1 MSDTEGRATDH
12 ATDDP
17 VPGRGAGAEPVAT
30 SRQRGQTRVIM
41 TRFLRHRPAVVSLV
55 LLIAIAAFAFLGP
68 YVWTWDHLVHRE
80 IPGNQP
86 PSLDHPLGTTSA
98 GHDILGQLMRGTQ
111 QTLKVALTVS
121 LLATV
126 VGSVWGAV
134 AGYLRGWPD
143 AIMMRVVDVMLVVPL
158 LVVVS
163 AIGGNFRGGTTWYA
177 VALIIAAF
185 SWTTISRVVR
195 GVVLSLREQ
204 EFVEAARAAGASGAR
219 IVFRHLLPNAAGP
232 IIVAATLLI
241 AVAIL
246 LEASMSFLGFGIQ
259 SPDISLGLMVDNAK
273 TAAFT
278 RPWLFY
284 PPGLIIVLICLT
296 INFIGDGLRDAL
308 DPRQTMVRR

>member
-1 MSDTEGRATDH
+1 MSDIEGRGTGRSAEP
-12 ATDDP
+12 AA
-17 VPGRGAGAEPVAT
+17 PGPGAEPVAT
-30 SRQRGQTRVIM
+30 VRERGQARVVLE
-41 TRFLRHRPAVVSLV
+41 RFRRHRPAVISLV
-55 LLIAIAAFAFLGP
+55 VLLAIAAFAFLGP
-68 YVWTWDHLVHRE
+68 FVWQWDHMVHRE
-80 IPGNQP
+80 IPGNRP
-86 PSLDHPLGTTSA
+86 PSLDHPLGTTNA

-121 LLATV
+121 LLATAI
-126 VGSVWGAV
+126 GAVWGAV
-134 AGYLRGWPD
+134 AGYLRGWAD
-143 AIMMRVVDVMLVVPL
+143 AVMMRIVDVMLVVPL
-158 LVVVS
+158 LVVVA
-163 AIGGNFRGGTTWYA
+163 AIGGNVRGGTTWYA

-204 EFVEAARAAGASGAR
+204 EFVEAARAAGATGTR

-241 AVAIL
+241 ATAIL

-259 SPDISLGLMVDNAK
+259 SPDISLGLMIDNAR

-284 PPGLIIVLICLT
+284 PPGVIIVLICLT